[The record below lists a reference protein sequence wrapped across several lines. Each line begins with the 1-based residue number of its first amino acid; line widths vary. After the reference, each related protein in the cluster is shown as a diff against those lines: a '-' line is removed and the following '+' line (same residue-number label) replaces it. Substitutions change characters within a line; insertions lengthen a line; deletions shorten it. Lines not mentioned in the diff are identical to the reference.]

1 MSELIGKVVSNKIT
15 DNGIS
20 LRIANMVNGTGIG
33 VDAINETYRHLCGQ
47 SGCGTDLFSSHY
59 PSVASNKIIT
69 GDINSFYPSY
79 SFNLFDDDFSKMPV
93 YKYTPVTKNVPI
105 PNIYD
110 VKVYNDKVVKVFFND
125 GTTETAVCQE
135 GDKFDL
141 DMGITVCIMK
151 KMLGRNEYFRM
162 LKKAKKN
169 AAAHRELEKKSAEA
183 VEIRK
188 RQRAKEEARKKAR
201 RERKNKE
208 LATAIA
214 EAMTAKKKK

>member
-1 MSELIGKVVSNKIT
+1 MSELIGKVTGCDIT
-15 DNGIS
+15 DNG
-20 LRIANMVNGTGIG
+20 LRFSVTKMID
-33 VDAINETYRHLCGQ
+33 DAVRNVVI
-47 SGCGTDLFSSHY
+47 
-59 PSVASNKIIT
+59 NKIT
-69 GDINSFYPSY
+69 FGDVGSTFTERTCGSDKYVNWPSFKPEGY
-79 SFNLFDDDFSKMPV
+79 SFNLFDSNIPAKPFTAYAPV
-93 YKYTPVTKNVPI
+93 PR
-105 PNIYD
+105 IYD
-110 VKVYNDKVVKVFFND
+110 IKVYNDKVVKVFFND

-214 EAMTAKKKK
+214 EAMIAKKK

>member
-1 MSELIGKVVSNKIT
+1 MAEYVNNELNIVRVGDPIGYITNKVLTSDGFSFRVTNET
-15 DNGIS
+15 
-20 LRIANMVNGTGIG
+20 GTGL
-33 VDAINETYRHLCGQ
+33 DAISKTYRDLCG
-47 SGCGTDLFSSHY
+47 TTPY
-59 PSVASNKIIT
+59 
-69 GDINSFYPSY
+69 DINSYYPGY
-79 SFNLFDDDFSKMPV
+79 SFNLFDSNIPAKPFTAYAPV
-93 YKYTPVTKNVPI
+93 PR
-105 PNIYD
+105 IYD

-125 GTTETAVCQE
+125 RTTETAVCQE

>member
-20 LRIANMVNGTGIG
+20 LRIANMVNSTGTG
-33 VDAINETYRHLCGQ
+33 VDAINETYRQLCGQ

-59 PSVASNKIIT
+59 PS
-69 GDINSFYPSY
+69 Y
-79 SFNLFDDDFSKMPV
+79 SFNLFDNDFSKMPV

-110 VKVYNDKVVKVFFND
+110 VKVYNDKVVKVFFID

-141 DMGITVCIMK
+141 DMGITVCVIK
-151 KMLGRNEYFRM
+151 RALGRNEYFRM

>member
-15 DNGIS
+15 DNGFS
-20 LRIANMVNGTGIG
+20 FRVTNETGTGT
-33 VDAINETYRHLCGQ
+33 DAISRTYRALCGTT
-47 SGCGTDLFSSHY
+47 GCGTDLFS
-59 PSVASNKIIT
+59 NT
-69 GDINSFYPSY
+69 Y
-79 SFNLFDDDFSKMPV
+79 SFNTFGDDLFRRPTP
-93 YKYTPVTKNVPI
+93 KYIPVTKYAPV

-125 GTTETAVCQE
+125 RTTETAVCQE

-141 DMGITVCIMK
+141 DMGITVCVMK
-151 KMLGRNEYFRM
+151 RALGRNEYFRM

>member
-1 MSELIGKVVSNKIT
+1 MSEYTNSITHYVGCGDPIGYVTNKVVT
-15 DNGIS
+15 DKGIS
-20 LRIANMVNGTGIG
+20 FGVTNGTGA
-33 VDAINETYRHLCGQ
+33 DAISRTYRNLCGTT
-47 SGCGTDLFSSHY
+47 GYGTDLFSNEY
-59 PSVASNKIIT
+59 
-69 GDINSFYPSY
+69 SFPKYMRETPSY
-79 SFNLFDDDFSKMPV
+79 SS
-93 YKYTPVTKNVPI
+93 YTSLYRYVPI
-105 PNIYD
+105 PRISD

-169 AAAHRELEKKSAEA
+169 AATRRELEKKSAEA
-183 VEIRK
+183 ATIRK
-188 RQRAKEEARKKAR
+188 RQRAKKEAKKRAR
-201 RERKNKE
+201 REKRNKE

-214 EAMTAKKKK
+214 NAMNKNTIGSSILIPKKA

>member
-15 DNGIS
+15 DNGFS
-20 LRIANMVNGTGIG
+20 FRVTNETGTGA
-33 VDAINETYRHLCGQ
+33 DAISRTYRALCGT
-47 SGCGTDLFSSHY
+47 TDC
-59 PSVASNKIIT
+59 
-69 GDINSFYPSY
+69 DINSYYPGY
-79 SFNLFDDDFSKMPV
+79 SFNFFDSNILAKPFIA
-93 YKYTPVTKNVPI
+93 YALVPR
-105 PNIYD
+105 IYD
-110 VKVYNDKVVKVFFND
+110 VKVYNDKVVKVFFTD